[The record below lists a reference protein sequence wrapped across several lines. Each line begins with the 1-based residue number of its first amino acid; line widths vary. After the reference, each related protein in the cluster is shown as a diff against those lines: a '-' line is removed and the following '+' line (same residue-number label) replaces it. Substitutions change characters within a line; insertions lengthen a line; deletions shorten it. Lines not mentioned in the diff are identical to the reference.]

1 MICSNKHKRKQK
13 KSGQKYRPRMQTE
26 RRDSGVEVEQ
36 TELDQAVEEINEK

>member
-1 MICSNKHKRKQK
+1 MICSNKHKRNLD
-13 KSGQKYRPRMQTE
+13 KYRPRMQTE